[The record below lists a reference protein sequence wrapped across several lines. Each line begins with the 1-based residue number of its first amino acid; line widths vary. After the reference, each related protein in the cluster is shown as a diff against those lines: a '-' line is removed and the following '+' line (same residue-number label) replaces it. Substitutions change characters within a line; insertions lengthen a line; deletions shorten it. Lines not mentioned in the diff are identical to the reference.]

1 LSIYAGKQ
9 NFNNVNT
16 EKDIATIEEE
26 NINENDINE
35 NNGIL
40 TAIVNEA
47 GKEGIFFK
55 NWNIKGKW

>member
-1 LSIYAGKQ
+1 LSIHAGKQ

-35 NNGIL
+35 NNGIS

-55 NWNIKGKW
+55 N

>member
-1 LSIYAGKQ
+1 LSIHAGKQ

-26 NINENDINE
+26 NDINE
-35 NNGIL
+35 NNGIS

-47 GKEGIFFK
+47 DKEGIFFK
-55 NWNIKGKW
+55 NWSIKGKW

>member
-1 LSIYAGKQ
+1 LSIHAGN

-26 NINENDINE
+26 NDINE
-35 NNGIL
+35 NNDIS

-55 NWNIKGKW
+55 N

>member
-1 LSIYAGKQ
+1 LSIHAGKQ

-26 NINENDINE
+26 NDINENDENVINE
-35 NNGIL
+35 NNGIS

-55 NWNIKGKW
+55 N

>member
-1 LSIYAGKQ
+1 LSIHAGN

-26 NINENDINE
+26 NDINENDINE
-35 NNGIL
+35 NNDIS

-55 NWNIKGKW
+55 N